1 MQNRVIAWIWI
12 RDNGNHSIINVR
24 KGEIDG
30 MIHILIVDDHLLVC
44 EGTRNVLEREGDFQV
59 DITTSASEAEQMIE
73 QRAYDIC
80 LLDWCMSD
88 MSGIELSKRI
98 LEKQPTAKI
107 VIYTGYD
114 VVPFL
119 NYFVEFGITGFVSK
133 TASSE
138 QLVTAIRCALRDEA
152 VIPVHV
158 LYQLY
163 CCGVK
168 EKVEGDEQPAVLG
181 HSELELPMEVANG
194 LCNKDIAKKYH
205 ISQRTVERR
214 LSRIFIKLHVSSRIE
229 AVEKAK
235 KLGLIPE
242 HHML

>member
-1 MQNRVIAWIWI
+1 MAR
-12 RDNGNHSIINVR
+12 
-24 KGEIDG
+24 
-30 MIHILIVDDHLLVC
+30 ILIVDDHLLVC
-44 EGTRNVLEREGDFQV
+44 EGTKNVLEREGDFQV

-98 LEKQPTAKI
+98 LEKQPTSKI

-114 VVPFL
+114 IVPFF
-119 NYFVEFGITGFVSK
+119 NYFIESGITGFVSK

-158 LYQLY
+158 LRQLRLFE
-163 CCGVK
+163 VK
-168 EKVEGDEQPAVLG
+168 ARMGEEEDHIALDMFERNILI
-181 HSELELPMEVANG
+181 EVANG
-194 LCNKDIAKKYH
+194 LSNKEIARKH
-205 ISQRTVERR
+205 CMSQRSLERQ
-214 LSRIFIKLHVSSRIE
+214 LSRIFSKLCVSSRIE

-235 KLGLIPE
+235 QLGFIPE
-242 HHML
+242 HYMLLTSSSDG